1 MENKDQIKELFQQQ
15 LSNHQEAV
23 RPEIWASVSSAIAP
37 PVLVSTGISIL
48 SKTFIGLGIAA
59 SILVSAYLLFSS
71 DDKAVKVPTQEKEK
85 AKEVPSI
92 PNNNN
97 NNNTLVPIE
106 TKKNAFACIVLENN
120 DLLSVEEDVYEIST
134 QKIIPF
140 ESVQLPKVQLPNTDP
155 LQDLGENVSNDP
167 VETNND
173 FIVIPQ
179 VENTHES
186 FPLPEKNQELEVVLT
201 NVFTPNGDGANDYLF
216 IQSEGLQDF
225 SVVIL
230 NQANKIIYQSTDPKF
245 NWDGKLTN
253 GDDAPIG
260 QYVYFIT
267 GKSDRGDLINKYSTL
282 FIQR

>member
-23 RPEIWASVSSAIAP
+23 RPEIWASVSSAIAT
-37 PVLVSTGISIL
+37 PVLVTTGISIL

-59 SILVSAYLLFSS
+59 SVLVSAYLLFSS
-71 DDKAVKVPTQEKEK
+71 DDKAVKVSAQEKKK
-85 AKEVPSI
+85 AKEVPFI
-92 PNNNN
+92 P
-97 NNNTLVPIE
+97 NNNTLVPNE
-106 TKKNAFACIVLENN
+106 TKKNVIPLIALENN
-120 DLLSVEEDVYEIST
+120 DLLSVEEVVYEIKT

-140 ESVQLPKVQLPNTDP
+140 ESVQLPKTDP
-155 LQDLGENVSNDP
+155 LLDLGENVSNNS
-167 VETNND
+167 VKTNND
-173 FIVIPQ
+173 LIVMPQ
-179 VENTHES
+179 VENTNES
-186 FPLPEKNQELEVVLT
+186 SPLPEKDQELEVVLT
-201 NVFTPNGDGANDYLF
+201 NVFTPNGDGKNDYLF
-216 IQSEGLQDF
+216 VNANGLTDF
-225 SVVIL
+225 SVVVL
-230 NQANKIIYQSTDPKF
+230 SQANQVIFQSTDPSF

>member
-23 RPEIWASVSSAIAP
+23 RPEIWASVSSAIAT
-37 PVLVSTGISIL
+37 PVLATTGISIL

-59 SILVSAYLLFSS
+59 SVLVSAYLLFSS
-71 DDKAVKVPTQEKEK
+71 DDKAVKVPTQEKKK
-85 AKEVPSI
+85 AKEVPFI
-92 PNNNN
+92 PNNNS
-97 NNNTLVPIE
+97 LVPNE
-106 TKKNAFACIVLENN
+106 TKKNAIPLIELENN
-120 DLLSVEEDVYEIST
+120 DLLSVEEVVYDIKAPKT
-134 QKIIPF
+134 IPF

-155 LQDLGENVSNDP
+155 LQDLGENLSNGP

-173 FIVIPQ
+173 VIVMPQ

-186 FPLPEKNQELEVVLT
+186 SPLPEKDQELEVVLT

-267 GKSDRGDLINKYSTL
+267 AKSDRGDLINKYSTL

>member
-59 SILVSAYLLFSS
+59 SVLVSAYLLFSS
-71 DDKAVKVPTQEKEK
+71 DDKAVKVPTQEKKK
-85 AKEVPSI
+85 AKEVPFI
-92 PNNNN
+92 PNN
-97 NNNTLVPIE
+97 NNNTLVPNE
-106 TKKNAFACIVLENN
+106 TKKNVIPLIALENN
-120 DLLSVEEDVYEIST
+120 DLLSGEEVIYEINAPKT
-134 QKIIPF
+134 IPF
-140 ESVQLPKVQLPNTDP
+140 ESVQLPNTDP
-155 LQDLGENVSNDP
+155 LQDLGENVSNNS
-167 VETNND
+167 VKTNND
-173 FIVIPQ
+173 LIVMPQ
-179 VENTHES
+179 VENTNES
-186 FPLPEKNQELEVVLT
+186 SPLPEKDQELEVVLT
-201 NVFTPNGDGANDYLF
+201 NVFTPNGDGKNDYLF
-216 IQSEGLQDF
+216 VNANGLTDF
-225 SVVIL
+225 SVVVL
-230 NQANKIIYQSTDPKF
+230 SQANQVIFQSTDPSF

-267 GKSDRGDLINKYSTL
+267 GKSGRGDLINKYSTL